1 MWFAQFVPPGC
12 AILSVSPCSFCYFQ
26 YLIKAYLIGLVYKL
40 MIIPFQDEF
49 TSKFTLFMRRLRG
62 ILSEEE
68 RAGTEIQI

>member
-1 MWFAQFVPPGC
+1 VFFLLFP
-12 AILSVSPCSFCYFQ
+12 ILDKSILDRF
-26 YLIKAYLIGLVYKL
+26 
-40 MIIPFQDEF
+40 IPFQDEF